1 MYTAIVFAN
10 LKVGRFLEGANRKGG
25 QLTSISTKVSC
36 PGQGPRTW
44 KISML
49 KTKDWSFLRRLSEE
63 GKSARWIAAE
73 FGLSRKTV
81 SKYIKQQEPPKYAM
95 QSPRCSPKLDPH
107 IEFIESI
114 LDSDVSAPKK
124 QHHTAKRIF
133 DRLCTERSF
142 VGSEQAVRRLVSRLK
157 QRQYRPPI
165 FIPLAF
171 PPGRCGQ
178 VDFGEA
184 YVCLGCQYTHLEP
197 AVRASV
203 CKNKLTKVQCFVLRL
218 NYSRRLFVTSFRSG
232 NMASFIAA
240 HRMAFEHFGARP
252 QELTYDNLTLAVKKV
267 LKGREREFTDMFLA
281 LVGHYGFEPQFCLPG
296 KEGAHQKGGVE
307 GGIGYIRRNWLVPVP
322 HVQDIEEL
330 NAYLL
335 KKCQEDMTRTVSG
348 QEISIQQAWDMEI
361 PHLTKL
367 PANGLDACVIDV
379 ASLDGY
385 GMVRLDSNFYS
396 IPYGSQSLKL
406 LVKAYWNRVEITDGS
421 KVVASH
427 ERSYGK
433 QQRIFQPEHYFDL
446 LERRPGAVRFAQP
459 LLASTWPSGYWEY
472 FEELVQA
479 RGQSVA
485 GKEFVRILRLHSKYG
500 AEKTKEAI
508 AQARR
513 LGATSCDAVQ
523 NILVAMTRP
532 QPNIV
537 PLDLTERSDLSG
549 YDVMVVDLTKYD
561 SLTGGVDDGR
571 EFVA

>member
-1 MYTAIVFAN
+1 
-10 LKVGRFLEGANRKGG
+10 
-25 QLTSISTKVSC
+25 
-36 PGQGPRTW
+36 
-44 KISML
+44 ML

-63 GKSARWIAAE
+63 GKSARWIAKE

-81 SKYIKQQEPPKYAM
+81 SKYVKQAEPPKYAM
-95 QSPRCSPKLDPH
+95 KTPRSRPKLDPH
-107 IEFIESI
+107 VDFIESI
-114 LDSDVSAPKK
+114 LESDRNAPKK

-133 DRLCTERSF
+133 ERLSTERGF
-142 VGSEQAVRRLVSRLK
+142 IGSEQAVRHLVSRLK
-157 QRQYRPPI
+157 TNHYRPPM

-203 CKNKLTKVQCFVLRL
+203 CKNKLTKVQCFVMRL

-232 NMASFIAA
+232 NMPSFIAA

-267 LKGREREFTDMFLA
+267 LKGRERELTDMFLS
-281 LVGHYGFEPQFCLPG
+281 LVGHYGFDPQFCLPG

-307 GGIGYIRRNWLVPVP
+307 GGIGYVRRNWLVPVP

-335 KKCQEDMTRTVSG
+335 KQCQDDMSRTVSG
-348 QEISIQQAWDMEI
+348 QEVTIQQAWEMEVS
-361 PHLTKL
+361 HLTKL
-367 PANGLDACVIDV
+367 PAIGLDACVIDV

-385 GMVRLDSNFYS
+385 GMVRLDGNFYS

-421 KVVASH
+421 RVLACH
-427 ERSYGK
+427 HRSYGK
-433 QQRIFQPEHYFDL
+433 QQRVFQPEHYFDL

-459 LLASTWPSGYWEY
+459 LLAHTWPSGYWDY

-479 RGQSVA
+479 KGQSIA
-485 GKEFVRILRLHSKYG
+485 GKEFIRILRLHNKYG
-500 AEKTKEAI
+500 AEKTQEAI
-508 AQARR
+508 AEARR
-513 LGATSCDAVQ
+513 LGATSCDAVE

-532 QPNIV
+532 RPIIV
-537 PLDLTERSDLSG
+537 PLDLSSRSDLSG
-549 YDVMVVDLTKYD
+549 YNVMMVDLAQYD
-561 SLTGGVDDGR
+561 SLTGGVGNDR
-571 EFVA
+571 ESVA